1 MTRKSL
7 SWWQPTP
14 QTAVVVIVLY
24 VVMMLIALWLGAYE
38 PWFWGQGARGGQGID
53 FFCVPKA
60 YLNVWN
66 GTSAFDTW
74 SAPAYGPYATWFVLH
89 PAVAVWVGGYFSWL
103 SPWVAYGAFVVVT
116 LGLLAFSASL
126 FAHYAS
132 GAWRKV
138 LVFGAL
144 LASPISYLLL
154 FGGNVHGLVICAAS
168 MLLVGLHELYIVE
181 FNHSCEV
188 GQSERR
194 LVFGIPS
201 TVKIA
206 SGLLLSFLSKP
217 ILILLV
223 PALLLVSRSRRSTMT
238 ALGLYVLISVSFL
251 LFPILNPEAIG
262 IERLGEL
269 LLSPS
274 VVKANLNIYVNQ
286 FRLTPEMRDNAMHW
300 LHMVA
305 QSNYLWDHLQVLS
318 FPVFIRGVT
327 EFVLPFQ

>member
-1 MTRKSL
+1 
-7 SWWQPTP
+7 
-14 QTAVVVIVLY
+14 
-24 VVMMLIALWLGAYE
+24 
-38 PWFWGQGARGGQGID
+38 
-53 FFCVPKA
+53 
-60 YLNVWN
+60 
-66 GTSAFDTW
+66 
-74 SAPAYGPYATWFVLH
+74 
-89 PAVAVWVGGYFSWL
+89 
-103 SPWVAYGAFVVVT
+103 
-116 LGLLAFSASL
+116 
-126 FAHYAS
+126 
-132 GAWRKV
+132 
-138 LVFGAL
+138 
-144 LASPISYLLL
+144 
-154 FGGNVHGLVICAAS
+154 